1 MDTYSGRLAS
11 DGYGNLI
18 ADEGPR
24 AGEQVA
30 YDEGQYIF
38 VASGEPSHFDRHHQ
52 NYTEATG
59 TVDESMT
66 DDPDLVNANED
77 DNLHH
82 FGTQPDDP
90 HYDEDAPNNTR
101 VKFDDDRVAAKVTGH
116 TEAYK
121 S

>member
-1 MDTYSGRLAS
+1 METYSGRLAS
-11 DGYGNLI
+11 DGQGNLI

-30 YDEGQYIF
+30 YDEGQFIY
-38 VASGEPSHFDRHHQ
+38 VAKGEPTHYQRHHQ
-52 NYTEATG
+52 NYTEMTG

-66 DDPDLVNANED
+66 DDPELVNVSED
-77 DNLHH
+77 ENQHH
-82 FGTQPDDP
+82 FGVQRDDP
-90 HYDEDAPNNTR
+90 HYDG
-101 VKFDDDRVAAKVTGH
+101 VQVDDDRIAAVITGH